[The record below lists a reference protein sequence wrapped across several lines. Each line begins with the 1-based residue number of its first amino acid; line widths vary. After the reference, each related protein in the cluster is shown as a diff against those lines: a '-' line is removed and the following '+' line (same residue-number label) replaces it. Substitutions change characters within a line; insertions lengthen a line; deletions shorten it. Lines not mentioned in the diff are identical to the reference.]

1 MIETSE
7 LTKRFN
13 GKTVVENASLYLSK
27 GESVGLLGPNGAG
40 KSTTISM
47 ISSLM
52 KPTSGDVQL
61 NGESIVKYP
70 QKKFATFL
78 ESFHKRLPF
87 TKSCLLLR
95 I

>member
-70 QKKFATFL
+70 QKNSRRSWSRST
-78 ESFHKRLPF
+78 RDCP
-87 TKSCLLLR
+87 LR
-95 I
+95 RAVCF